1 MEILIQCFSIK
12 TPAHKKFNTLDIS
25 FLYACQLLLLFAVFE
40 HLQAL
45 GSGNKIPTLIRL
57 AVPSDK
63 SHATFSGPD
72 ALNEWRKERKK
83 FVAIYLTGDEVEDK
97 KRFEVV

>member
-1 MEILIQCFSIK
+1 VLLNK
-12 TPAHKKFNTLDIS
+12 VTPAHKSFNALDIS

-45 GSGNKIPTLIRL
+45 DSANKIPTLIRL

-63 SHATFSGPD
+63 PHAGYSGPN
-72 ALNEWRKERKK
+72 ALNE
-83 FVAIYLTGDEVEDK
+83 
-97 KRFEVV
+97 